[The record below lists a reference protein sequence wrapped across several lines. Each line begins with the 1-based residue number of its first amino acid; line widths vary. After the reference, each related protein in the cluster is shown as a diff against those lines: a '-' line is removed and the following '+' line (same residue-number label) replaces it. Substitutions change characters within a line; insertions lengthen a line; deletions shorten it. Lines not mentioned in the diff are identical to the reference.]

1 MMAILQNNLLKI
13 LFIILI
19 STIFKYDFS
28 YSKNLKLSGLNKLSL
43 DDIQTLSV
51 VDIFS
56 DNLSDNEMSIL
67 IKELNN
73 SDLIYDISL
82 LEDASSYYLNLTES
96 KIINNIFINGNI
108 RLEDNLLLENLN
120 SKDEYLLIK
129 NSINKDLKI
138 ITAIYKSQ
146 GFNEV
151 SVNSSIESFS
161 NDRVNLIFTINEG
174 RPQKL
179 TAIKFYGNNILS
191 TKYLKNI
198 ISSESISSFN
208 IFSKGSNFNEELFRR
223 DISLLEKEY
232 SNFGFFDSKI
242 SYQLENNAF
251 NLKTLKF
258 YIEEGDRIKINQF
271 KFDLSSTNEEILS
284 DLTKKLISEIDE
296 NENYYDF
303 DIISNFIENS
313 NEKFAQNNQPNLII
327 NYSVLA
333 NDNNIDI
340 VFKQSEREL
349 FILNNINIAGN
360 SITKDKTIRS
370 KLEFEPGDYYDK
382 NKINKSTEKIIRLPY
397 INSIK
402 DDVTFNKDSADID
415 IFIEENTK
423 TGNLLLAGSF
433 NADVG
438 VGVNFGIEDANVFG
452 SGNRLKSNFSI
463 NSEDLKFD
471 INYISYPLFNP
482 NISNSYSL
490 YNQENDYTGS
500 FGYKATR
507 YGIGYSLNFN
517 YNEFTKISSGI
528 SYENFKGHS
537 STDNSVT
544 AITDNISTFDNYT
557 LKFGINYDTLND
569 IFYPTNGH
577 QLNLS
582 VSISPEGISDNDF
595 YKFILNNKNYFEFKN
610 SNNFIFIDNNYG
622 YAYSP
627 NSKIKTKDAFSLGGL
642 NFKGF
647 DYRGVGP
654 LSSNIYLGGNQYFT
668 STLGYGSSFLFDD
681 KDNINIKLFT
691 TIGSIWDSDYASESS
706 ANIRSSA
713 GLAFDLLTPVGPI
726 SFNYA
731 VPLKKYQNDK
741 TRSFT
746 LSIGTSF

>member
-1 MMAILQNNLLKI
+1 MIAIFNNNLLKL
-13 LFIILI
+13 LFFVTISIIITFDL
-19 STIFKYDFS
+19 S
-28 YSKNLKLSGLNKLSL
+28 YSKNLKISGLNKLSL
-43 DDIQTLSV
+43 SDIQTLSF

-56 DNLSDNEMSIL
+56 NSLSDNEMSIL

-82 LEDASSYYLNLTES
+82 LEDVNSYYLNLTES

-108 RLEDNLLLENLN
+108 RLKDDLLLENLN
-120 SKDEYLLIK
+120 SKNEYLLIK
-129 NSINKDLKI
+129 NSIDNDLKI

-174 RPQKL
+174 SPQKL
-179 TAIKFYGNNILS
+179 TAVKFYGNNTLS

-198 ISSESISSFN
+198 ILSESINSFN

-223 DISLLEKEY
+223 DIALLEKEY
-232 SNFGFFDSKI
+232 FNRGFFNSKI

-258 YIEEGDRIKINQF
+258 YIDEGDRTKVNQF
-271 KFDLSSTNEEILS
+271 KFDLIGTNEEILS
-284 DLTKKLISEIDE
+284 DLTKKLIGDIDK

-303 DIISNFIENS
+303 DIISTFIEKS
-313 NEKFAQNNQPNLII
+313 NEKFAQNNQPNLIL
-327 NYSVLA
+327 NYSILA
-333 NDNNIDI
+333 NDENIDI
-340 VFKQSEREL
+340 VFKQSQREL
-349 FILNNINIAGN
+349 FILKNINITGN

-370 KLEFEPGDYYDK
+370 KLEFEPGDYFDQ
-382 NKINKSTEKIIRLPY
+382 NKINKSTKKIAMLPFV
-397 INSIK
+397 NSIQ
-402 DDVTFNKDSADID
+402 DDVTFNEDSAFLDIS
-415 IFIEENTK
+415 IEENTK
-423 TGNLLLAGSF
+423 TGNILLAGSF

-438 VGVNFGIEDANVFG
+438 VGVNFGIEDANFFG
-452 SGNRLKSNFSI
+452 SGNRIKSNFSI

-471 INYISYPLFNP
+471 INYTSYPLFNP
-482 NISNSYSL
+482 NFSNSYSL
-490 YNQENDYTGS
+490 YNQENDYTNS

-507 YGIGYSLNFN
+507 SGIGYSLNFD
-517 YNEFTKISSGI
+517 YNEFTRISSGI

-537 STDNSVT
+537 PTDNSVT
-544 AITDNISTFDNYT
+544 AITDNISRFNNYT

-582 VSISPEGISDNDF
+582 VLISPEGISDNDF

-647 DYRGVGP
+647 DYRGLGP

-706 ANIRSSA
+706 LNIRSSA
-713 GLAFDLLTPVGPI
+713 GIAFDVLTPVGPV

>member
-1 MMAILQNNLLKI
+1 MKLFQINLHKLL
-13 LFIILI
+13 LFISILYLF
-19 STIFKYDFS
+19 SYDIS
-28 YSKNLKLSGLNKLSL
+28 YSKNIKFSGLSKLNPS
-43 DDIQTLSV
+43 DIQTLSI

-56 DNLSDNEMSIL
+56 DNLSDNEISIL

-82 LEDASSYYLNLTES
+82 IEDENSYYLKLTES
-96 KIINNIFINGNI
+96 KIINNIYINGNI
-108 RLEDNLLLENLN
+108 RLEDDLILENLN
-120 SKDEYLLIK
+120 SRNEYLLIK
-129 NSINKDLKI
+129 NSLDKDLKI
-138 ITAIYKSQ
+138 ISAIYKSQ

-174 RPQKL
+174 RPQKIA
-179 TAIKFYGNNILS
+179 TIKFYGNNTLS
-191 TKYLKNI
+191 TKYLKNV
-198 ISSESISSFN
+198 ISSDSISTFN
-208 IFSKGSNFNEELFRR
+208 IFSKGSNFNEELFKS
-223 DISLLEKEY
+223 DISLLENEY
-232 SNFGFFDSKI
+232 SNRGFFNAKI
-242 SYQLENNAF
+242 SYLLENNAF

-258 YIEEGDRIKINQF
+258 YIEEGDRIKINQL
-271 KFDLSSTNEEILS
+271 KFNLSSSNENLLS
-284 DLTKKLISEIDE
+284 DLTKKLINDLDD

-303 DIISNFIENS
+303 DLISNFIEKS
-313 NEKFAQNNQPNLII
+313 NEKFAQNNQLNLILDFSI
-327 NYSVLA
+327 IA
-333 NDNNIDI
+333 NDKNIDI
-340 VFKQSEREL
+340 VFKQSQREL
-349 FILNNINIAGN
+349 FILNNIDIYGN

-370 KLEFEPGDYYDK
+370 KLEFEPGDYYDQ
-382 NKINKSTEKIIRLPY
+382 NKIDKSLKKIARLPY
-397 INSIK
+397 IDSIN
-402 DDVTFNKDSADID
+402 DNVNFNEDTADIN
-415 IFIEENTK
+415 ISIEENIK

-438 VGVNFGIEDANVFG
+438 VGVNFGVEDTNVFG
-452 SGNRLKSNFSI
+452 SGNRIKSNFSI

-482 NISNSYSL
+482 NISNSFSL

-507 YGIGYSLNFN
+507 YGLGYSLNFN

-544 AITDNISTFDNYT
+544 AITDNILTFDNYT
-557 LKFGINYDTLND
+557 LKLGINYDTLND

-582 VSISPEGISDNDF
+582 FLISPEGISDNDY
-595 YKFILNNKNYFEFKN
+595 YKIILNNKNYFGFKN

-622 YAYSP
+622 YAHSP

-654 LSSNIYLGGNQYFT
+654 LSNNIYLGGNQYFT

-691 TIGSIWDSDYASESS
+691 TIGSIWDSDYASVSS

-713 GLAFDLLTPVGPI
+713 GLAFDILTPVGPI